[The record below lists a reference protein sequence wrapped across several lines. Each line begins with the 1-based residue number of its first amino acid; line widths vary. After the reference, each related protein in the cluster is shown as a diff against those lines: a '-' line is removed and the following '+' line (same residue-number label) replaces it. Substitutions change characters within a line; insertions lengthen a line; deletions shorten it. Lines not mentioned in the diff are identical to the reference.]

1 MKKLLLISLLLVSC
15 VPKQYKYK
23 ITGKVYV
30 PTSGINPM
38 HDAVWYT
45 DSLNFDGDTLFYY
58 NTDRSEVRI
67 TPPFTIFTLD
77 K

>member
-1 MKKLLLISLLLVSC
+1 MKKLLLIGLLLVSC
-15 VPKQYKYK
+15 VSKQYKYK

-45 DSLNFDGDTLFYY
+45 DSLNFDGDT
-58 NTDRSEVRI
+58 
-67 TPPFTIFTLD
+67 
-77 K
+77 